1 MDFWACIPR
10 TSALLELNNM
20 PSSEHSPFQGNL
32 RLFVQLGNGVA
43 QKGLEIQAVHDRI
56 LSLKVQ
62 SGSLFGATPNAN
74 T

>member
-1 MDFWACIPR
+1 
-10 TSALLELNNM
+10 M
-20 PSSEHSPFQGNL
+20 PPSEHSPFQGNL